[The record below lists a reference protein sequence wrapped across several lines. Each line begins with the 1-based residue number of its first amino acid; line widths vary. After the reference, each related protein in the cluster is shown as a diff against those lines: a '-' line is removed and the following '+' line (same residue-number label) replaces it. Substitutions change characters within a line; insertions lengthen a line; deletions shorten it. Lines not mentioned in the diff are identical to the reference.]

1 MGVEEF
7 MVKSGV
13 HYQDTG
19 CVGKREKQTIRMEA
33 CFIFKNGFQV
43 SSDINT
49 TMEAIETARLCA
61 NYADDKKA
69 ESIVVLDLRG
79 LSPVSDFFV
88 ICTANSNPQLRAV
101 RDEVVE
107 QMRIKHNLKPLFSD
121 GTYESQWLIINFPN
135 VLVHILSPEKREFY
149 ALEELWGDAPEI
161 TWEPVIEVQAPV
173 KKPTVAKKAAAKKVT
188 TKKVAAKKAV
198 VKKAPA
204 KKAAK
209 K

>member
-1 MGVEEF
+1 M
-7 MVKSGV
+7 
-13 HYQDTG
+13 D
-19 CVGKREKQTIRMEA
+19 A
-33 CFIFKNGFQV
+33 CFIYKNGFQV
-43 SSDINT
+43 SSDIYSI
-49 TMEAIETARLCA
+49 MEAIETARLCA

-107 QMRIKHNLKPLFSD
+107 QMRIKHNLKPIFSD

-135 VLVHILSPEKREFY
+135 VLVHVLSPEKREFY

-161 TWEPVIEVQAPV
+161 TWEPAIEVQAPIKKPKTV
-173 KKPTVAKKAAAKKVT
+173 KKAAAEKVIIKKAAAKKT
-188 TKKVAAKKAV
+188 V

-204 KKAAK
+204 KKVAK

>member
-1 MGVEEF
+1 
-7 MVKSGV
+7 
-13 HYQDTG
+13 
-19 CVGKREKQTIRMEA
+19 
-33 CFIFKNGFQV
+33 
-43 SSDINT
+43 
-49 TMEAIETARLCA
+49 MEAIETARLCA

-107 QMRIKHNLKPLFSD
+107 QMRIKHNLKPIFSD

-135 VLVHILSPEKREFY
+135 VLVHVLSPEKREFY

-161 TWEPVIEVQAPV
+161 NWEPVIEVQAMV
-173 KKPTVAKKAAAKKVT
+173 KKAPVKKAAAKKVT
-188 TKKVAAKKAV
+188 TKKATAKKTA